1 MRKRWLLAALPLL
14 LAALVALLLF
24 SESAAPEATITSVP
38 SALWY
43 LLTTLTT
50 VGYGDCY
57 PVTAGGRAV
66 GAVLQVMSIGLLGLL
81 IGLLASYLRTAAWER
96 LRLSLLSGKTWYIFS
111 EKNEASLCLAEALA
125 KEGRKRVLL
134 FAKTKDDVS
143 VGRASVISA
152 EELCRRKKNGDFCL
166 FCVAERDTENE
177 ILANSVENGR
187 VYCKSACFT
196 ERITEHRERFDPVEI
211 CARAYWNRFPLR
223 SPEETILLIGDG
235 RWAEAILLY
244 GLLRNILDPA
254 QHVRYVCAGDYS
266 DFLRRHPQIE
276 RVLEVDRK
284 YGGKDELRFLTH
296 WDENPALLES
306 ADRIVFCGCSEEQTR
321 RVLTQLRR
329 CFAVTGAVHARLS
342 AAVDG
347 AECFGAA
354 NELYTPELVM
364 RASLSE
370 LAVELNERYRKG
382 NPDAPEWNDLSDFAR
397 RSNLAAADHFMTK
410 VRVLAQKYGAET
422 ALKTLLER
430 YRNAAPEEKDRY
442 RRIEHARWCRFH
454 YLNGW
459 RYGERRDNE
468 KRLHPLLVPFDRL
481 NPAEQ
486 EKDDYGWETVIQTF
500 MRKTDEK

>member
-1 MRKRWLLAALPLL
+1 MRKKWLWLLLPLV
-14 LAALVALLLF
+14 LAALVALLLLA
-24 SESAAPEATITSVP
+24 ESGAPEATITSVP

-57 PVTAGGRAV
+57 PVTAAGRV
-66 GAVLQVMSIGLLGLL
+66 IGAVFQIMSIGLLGVL
-81 IGLLASYLRTAAWER
+81 IAMLASYLRTATWER
-96 LRLSLLSGKTWYIFS
+96 LRLSLLSGRTWYIFS

-125 KEGRKRVLL
+125 KEDQKRVLL
-134 FAKTKDDVS
+134 FAQTSEDAR
-143 VGRASVISA
+143 VGRASALSA

-166 FCVAERDTENE
+166 FCMSERDTENE
-177 ILANSVENGR
+177 KLANSVENGH
-187 VYCKSACFT
+187 VYCKSAWFT
-196 ERITEHRERFDPVEI
+196 ERLTERRQRFDPVEL
-211 CARAYWNRFPLR
+211 CARVYWNRFPLQ

-244 GLLRNILDPA
+244 GLLRNILDPS
-254 QHVRYVCAGDYS
+254 QHIRYVCAGDYS

-276 RVLEVDRK
+276 QVLEVDQK
-284 YGGKDELRFLTH
+284 FGGKDELRFLTH
-296 WDENPALLES
+296 WDDDPALLAS
-306 ADRIVFCGCSEEQTR
+306 ADRFVFCGRSEEQTR
-321 RVLTQLRR
+321 RMLTQLRR

-347 AECFGAA
+347 AECFGSAS
-354 NELYTPELVM
+354 ELYTPELVM

-370 LAVELNERYRKG
+370 LAVEMNERYRNA
-382 NPDAPEWNDLSDFAR
+382 NPGAPGWNELSDFAR
-397 RSNLAAADHFMTK
+397 RSNLAAADHFQTK
-410 VRVLAQKYGAET
+410 VRLLAQRYGAET

-430 YRNAAPEEKDRY
+430 YRNAAPEEKDRC

-459 RYGERRDNE
+459 QYGERRDNE

-481 NPAEQ
+481 SLPEQ
-486 EKDDYGWETVIQTF
+486 EKDDYSWETVIKTY
-500 MRKTDEK
+500 MRSTDEK

>member
-1 MRKRWLLAALPLL
+1 MRKKWLWAVLPALLAL
-14 LAALVALLLF
+14 LVALLLLA
-24 SESAAPEATITSVP
+24 ESSAPAATITTVP

-57 PVTAGGRAV
+57 PVTAAGKAV
-66 GAVLQVMSIGLLGLL
+66 GAVFQIMSIGLLGLL
-81 IGLLASYLRTAAWER
+81 IGFLASYLRTAAWER
-96 LRLSLLSGKTWYIFS
+96 LRLSMLSGRTWYVFS

-125 KEGRKRVLL
+125 KEDPKRVLL
-134 FAKTKDDVS
+134 FALTKDEPG
-143 VGRASVISA
+143 VGRASALSA

-166 FCVAERDTENE
+166 FCVSERDTENE
-177 ILANSVENGR
+177 RLANSVENGR
-187 VYCKSACFT
+187 VYCKSACFS
-196 ERITEHRERFDPVEI
+196 ERLSEHRQRFDPVEL
-211 CARAYWNRFPLR
+211 CARVYWNRFPLR
-223 SPEETILLIGDG
+223 SPQETILLIGDG

-266 DFLRRHPQIE
+266 DFLRRHPQME
-276 RVLEVDRK
+276 QVLEVDQK
-284 YGGKDELRFLTH
+284 FGGKDELRFLTH
-296 WDENPALLES
+296 WDEDPALLES
-306 ADRIVFCGCSEEQTR
+306 ADRIVFCGRSEEQTR
-321 RVLTQLRR
+321 RTLTQLRR

-354 NELYTPELVM
+354 SELYTPELVM
-364 RASLSE
+364 RASLST
-370 LAVELNERYRKG
+370 LAVKLNERYREG
-382 NPDAPEWNDLSDFAR
+382 NPVAPGWNELSDFAR
-397 RSNLAAADHFMTK
+397 RSNLAAADHLLMK
-410 VRVLAQKYGAET
+410 VRLLAQKYGAES

-459 RYGERRDNE
+459 QYGERRDNE

-481 NPAEQ
+481 SLAEQ
-486 EKDDYGWETVIQTF
+486 EKDDYGWEAVILTM
-500 MRKTDEK
+500 MRETDEK